1 MIQLLRY
8 STAHKNIRHVCHTVI
23 KQKEN
28 LQWRRKQYISLWG
41 VVGREH
47 QGDSSASKPK
57 VLSLISETHMVE
69 GELSPE

>member
-1 MIQLLRY
+1 MEKKAI
-8 STAHKNIRHVCHTVI
+8 
-23 KQKEN
+23 
-28 LQWRRKQYISLWG
+28 YII
-41 VVGREH
+41 VGREH